1 MGVLT
6 VGLLVPLMWVYSI
19 VSERASR
26 RNTAMTEVSASW
38 GGQQVIG
45 GPVLSVPYSYTWTDS
60 AGRVQRGNGKAHF
73 LPRELRIEGTVAS
86 EMRSR
91 GIFDVVV
98 YRSNLK
104 ISGTFLRP
112 DVSWIRP
119 IPERIDWDQAAVQVG
134 VSDPRGL
141 TRRAALT
148 WRGQA
153 LTLGGGVEDLGLF
166 RSGLRTAIPS
176 LDSTGTHTELPFELT
191 LDVNGTRDL
200 RFLPAA
206 EETTVSVTSPW
217 PHPSFI
223 GTALPEARRIAANGF
238 SAQWRVQDFGRP
250 YAARWTSGDIDRDQ
264 LAASAA
270 QSAFGLSLVQPV
282 DIYQQAERAVKYA
295 VLFIV
300 LTFMVFFMWE
310 VFSPALLH
318 PVQYAFVGFAMC
330 VFYLLLVSI
339 SEHAGFDL
347 AYAISAG
354 VTTALIAGYG
364 RAALGGTR
372 QGGSVLVALATLYGF
387 LYLLLR
393 LEDFALLAGSVGV
406 FLVLALVMFVTR
418 RMNWY
423 ELKLGEPPTAN
434 G

>member
-26 RNTAMTEVSASW
+26 RNTAIAEVSASW

-45 GPVLSVPYSYTWTDS
+45 GPVLAVPYSYTWTDN
-60 AGRVQRGNGKAHF
+60 AGRVQRGAGKAHF

-86 EMRSR
+86 EIRSR

-119 IPERIDWDQAAVQVG
+119 VPEHIDWDQAAVQVG

-148 WRGQA
+148 WRGQT
-153 LTLGGGVEDLGLF
+153 LTLGGGVDDLGLF
-166 RSGLRTAIPS
+166 RSGVRTAVPS
-176 LDSTGTHTELPFELT
+176 LDSTAPNTELPFELT

-200 RFLPAA
+200 RFLPTA
-206 EETTVSVTSPW
+206 EETTVTITSTW

-223 GTALPEARRIAANGF
+223 GTALPETRRIAANGF

-250 YAARWTSGDIDRDQ
+250 YAARWTRGDITTDQ
-264 LAASAA
+264 LAAAAA

-295 VLFIV
+295 VLFLV

-310 VFSPALLH
+310 VFSPVLLH

-347 AYAISAG
+347 SYAISAG

-364 RAALGGTR
+364 RAVLGGTR
-372 QGGSVLVALATLYGF
+372 QGVSVLVALATLYGF

-423 ELKLGEPPTAN
+423 ELKLGERV